1 MGSLIHMI
9 ILNIGNTTCQNC
21 SASATLDDTE
31 IPDIMNQNDK
41 SFDEV
46 DLTER
51 IVIVVGKTLAL
62 AYCVGLVMIVM
73 YYCYVM
79 PRSGGNVTVSISC
92 RQPRRRRQEGREG
105 RSRYKDQPPSYESI
119 HLSDLPPHYEDA
131 TSTETTETD
140 TYQKTEHF
148 SQTIIHWLKGLNNV
162 HNIL

>member
-51 IVIVVGKTLAL
+51 IVTVVGKTLAL

-73 YYCYVM
+73 YYCYACQGVVVM
-79 PRSGGNVTVSISC
+79 LLYPSAVGSLVVAGRREERGGAGTRISLLPTRVFTC
-92 RQPRRRRQEGREG
+92 LTYLHIMRMQ
-105 RSRYKDQPPSYESI
+105 
-119 HLSDLPPHYEDA
+119 HLQRL
-131 TSTETTETD
+131 
-140 TYQKTEHF
+140 QRLILIK
-148 SQTIIHWLKGLNNV
+148 KLN
-162 HNIL
+162 IFLRLLFIG